1 MSEQQQE
8 NPEVDEALESVKEAL
23 SPKKF
28 NIVDAIQG
36 KAYPTDEIVVYLDEV
51 NIRKLR
57 DLNKELTRLNNAAAT
72 DTERYMELEK
82 EALETADKVR
92 ESGLRFYLTGVG
104 QAVINEAVEQ
114 TKDDGHA
121 FNMYI
126 LAKSVIKVEN
136 HEGAIDDRKWTPED
150 AEKFY
155 QALSPEEY
163 ARLQEAIMGLS
174 FASGLFDEA
183 VDAGFLHRR

>member
-1 MSEQQQE
+1 MSEQQE

-92 ESGLRFYLTGVG
+92 ESGLRRSEERRVG
-104 QAVINEAVEQ
+104 
-114 TKDDGHA
+114 K
-121 FNMYI
+121 
-126 LAKSVIKVEN
+126 
-136 HEGAIDDRKWTPED
+136 EGR
-150 AEKFY
+150 
-155 QALSPEEY
+155 
-163 ARLQEAIMGLS
+163 
-174 FASGLFDEA
+174 
-183 VDAGFLHRR
+183 

>member
-1 MSEQQQE
+1 MIHMLKLI
-8 NPEVDEALESVKEAL
+8 DLYKE
-23 SPKKF
+23 
-28 NIVDAIQG
+28 
-36 KAYPTDEIVVYLDEV
+36 YH
-51 NIRKLR
+51 
-57 DLNKELTRLNNAAAT
+57 RLNNVAST

-92 ESGLRFYLTGVG
+92 ESGLRYCLTGVG

-136 HEGAIDDRKWTPED
+136 HEGAVVDKKWTIED

-155 QALSPEEY
+155 QVLSPEEY
-163 ARLQEAIMGLS
+163 ARIQEASMGLT
-174 FASGLFDEA
+174 FAY
-183 VDAGFLHRR
+183 

>member
-1 MSEQQQE
+1 
-8 NPEVDEALESVKEAL
+8 
-23 SPKKF
+23 
-28 NIVDAIQG
+28 
-36 KAYPTDEIVVYLDEV
+36 
-51 NIRKLR
+51 
-57 DLNKELTRLNNAAAT
+57 
-72 DTERYMELEK
+72 MELEK

-136 HEGAIDDRKWTPED
+136 HEGAVDDKKWTLED

-155 QALSPEEY
+155 QVLSPRNTPGCRKQSWGCPLPL
-163 ARLQEAIMGLS
+163 ASSMRRLMRVFCIGAN
-174 FASGLFDEA
+174 
-183 VDAGFLHRR
+183 VAG